1 MKVERMSDGNRVE
14 MIVFNNNGEQLL
26 LGVDVKISSY

>member
-1 MKVERMSDGNRVE
+1 MSDGNRVE

-26 LGVDVKISSY
+26 LGVDAKISSY